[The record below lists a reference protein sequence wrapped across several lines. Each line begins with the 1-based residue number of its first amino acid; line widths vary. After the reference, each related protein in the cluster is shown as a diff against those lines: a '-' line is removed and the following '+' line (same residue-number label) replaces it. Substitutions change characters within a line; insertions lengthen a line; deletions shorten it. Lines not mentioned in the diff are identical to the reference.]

1 MALNINIVEEK
12 RKLKR
17 ISVTALCKEVG
28 INRTTYYK
36 YLKEPSS
43 MRIDTFFK
51 IADYLGL
58 TVRDKKN
65 CLGS

>member
-1 MALNINIVEEK
+1 MNINIVEEK

-51 IADYLGL
+51 IADYLGM
-58 TVRDKKN
+58 TVQERKESLK
-65 CLGS
+65 

>member
-1 MALNINIVEEK
+1 MNINIVEEK

-51 IADYLGL
+51 IADYLGM
-58 TVRDKKN
+58 TVKERKESLK
-65 CLGS
+65 